1 MCDRCSALGLT
12 REHFD
17 SPPFEPEGKYHQ
29 VIANGTIGQLRLRE
43 SECGLCRLLL
53 KALCLELGDRPEV
66 LANWDQEWE
75 AEWYQNTAEYDPAA
89 EGVEDQYGSG
99 LLPRLK
105 GGSTS
110 NYGLQLV
117 DESNTQR
124 LLRAR
129 QIASRVDIER
139 AKSWLAK
146 CSREHGVQCLPTYL
160 KIPEH
165 PSRLPGFSVI
175 DVQQQCLTPLPT
187 GTPYTTLSYVWGK
200 TSHPTTAKANL
211 TTFQLP
217 GAFERVRLPR
227 TIRHAMEVTVALG
240 FQFLWVDALC
250 IVQDDDSLKRH
261 LINNM
266 DAVYGNSVLVIVAA
280 SGGHANAGLQ
290 GWNQDEPDE
299 VRGSKVNLEQGL
311 TLGVIPFFDLE
322 MMNCILASRGWTYQ
336 ETTLSPRKLVFLN
349 GRIYFVCRSA
359 VWREDIMAETDLVR
373 PFDGSNT
380 LGSTTSEWPLGCYSD
395 HVQAYSSRKLT
406 YHSDALNAFT
416 GIQKA
421 LRGFMGGTTFWYG
434 LPAAAFD
441 WALLWDQPIGQRL
454 TRREGFPSWTWA
466 GWTGAVVLPSAKASA
481 DEQDWL
487 RRRTWID
494 WHIINEEGNHVPIW
508 KSPSVGDPT
517 PREVSETS
525 RSGSEDEFSVDVD
538 EEFMPTYEPSR
549 FEDFIKPPSKPL
561 AEVAFDSTKVRL
573 TTSPRPPELEIA
585 ISNIKGMQTNSWF
598 GRGYEQQED
607 EQSTRRN
614 RNPTCT
620 GALIFKT
627 PVYLVG
633 LDFHISSP
641 PSTRTKHK
649 IGYPVRSEPSG
660 KVCGLVWAPEAPNEP
675 EKQASASLG
684 LVLLSFAPPDT
695 VHRDELLAAG
705 MDNEYLPAAAQE
717 DSDDSEERYG
727 EGYEWDFLN
736 VMLVQGMNLA
746 LDLRFTGDLEIAR
759 SRGPERNWIVERRG
773 LGLMHRAALMDL
785 HRSEGDNWTYV
796 TLK

>member
-1 MCDRCSALGLT
+1 
-12 REHFD
+12 
-17 SPPFEPEGKYHQ
+17 
-29 VIANGTIGQLRLRE
+29 
-43 SECGLCRLLL
+43 
-53 KALCLELGDRPEV
+53 
-66 LANWDQEWE
+66 
-75 AEWYQNTAEYDPAA
+75 
-89 EGVEDQYGSG
+89 
-99 LLPRLK
+99 
-105 GGSTS
+105 
-110 NYGLQLV
+110 
-117 DESNTQR
+117 
-124 LLRAR
+124 
-129 QIASRVDIER
+129 
-139 AKSWLAK
+139 
-146 CSREHGVQCLPTYL
+146 
-160 KIPEH
+160 
-165 PSRLPGFSVI
+165 
-175 DVQQQCLTPLPT
+175 
-187 GTPYTTLSYVWGK
+187 
-200 TSHPTTAKANL
+200 
-211 TTFQLP
+211 
-217 GAFERVRLPR
+217 
-227 TIRHAMEVTVALG
+227 
-240 FQFLWVDALC
+240 
-250 IVQDDDSLKRH
+250 
-261 LINNM
+261 
-266 DAVYGNSVLVIVAA
+266 
-280 SGGHANAGLQ
+280 
-290 GWNQDEPDE
+290 
-299 VRGSKVNLEQGL
+299 
-311 TLGVIPFFDLE
+311 
-322 MMNCILASRGWTYQ
+322 
-336 ETTLSPRKLVFLN
+336 
-349 GRIYFVCRSA
+349 
-359 VWREDIMAETDLVR
+359 MAETDLVR